1 MAHVAG
7 PKGILFCTVKHCYT
21 TSYFIYHTHALFQ
34 YGTVGSS
41 RLDTRGMLQ
50 YGTFVMMF
58 TPTSEAPFAFCSF
71 TLLIAV
77 RVFVDHHSNLAV
89 DRVECMVS

>member
-1 MAHVAG
+1 
-7 PKGILFCTVKHCYT
+7 
-21 TSYFIYHTHALFQ
+21 
-34 YGTVGSS
+34 
-41 RLDTRGMLQ
+41 MLQ